1 MLGEDNKM
9 TEPLG
14 DKPPA
19 KVEDQDRNETDEVK
33 SQRAYIAQWQEKIK
47 KAKKKWDS
55 DFERMRDNMD
65 FVAGLQWNGQTQIR
79 CPQYVVNL
87 TLRAVNQGVA
97 MLYARNPRVVAN
109 RRPRLDFQIWDEKM
123 ETLMPAVMFQ
133 QMAAQAG
140 ALPPP
145 QVMALLMDV
154 QQGMTRRMLINKVAK
169 TWEYVYQYQ
178 MDSQCPRF
186 KVQMK
191 QLVRRVRV
199 CGVGYIRVH
208 FCRDYES
215 DITQSETKA
224 VLPDRVKVARAI
236 LEKLADGKIEATSAE
251 VEKLK
256 QLVASLGVD
265 QLDYEAVKMREHLVF
280 DFPRATSII
289 PDPCTRTLKGLVGCR
304 WIVEEQFLPL
314 SFVNA
319 FFEKDI
325 KPGTTEVKTYN
336 QDNKVDEG
344 HVSPEKNLDTSK
356 QKVCLWIVTDLDTKS
371 EFIICEGYKDY
382 ILEPETV
389 SPATKNFWNLVPVT
403 FNDIE
408 VEEGCKATIFPPS
421 DVDLI
426 FSAQKEWNRTRQ
438 ALRRHR
444 QANGP
449 KYMYPDGALDDDDLD
464 RLSVA
469 EDQEMVKLKGLQ
481 PGVEPNKVFQPF
493 PTVPIQPELY
503 DTSALSE
510 DALLAT
516 GQQEANIGPPQPNV
530 TATGVS
536 VAEQSKNTVAASD
549 VDGLDDS
556 LTDLAQCGGEMLFRD
571 MSIDTVKKIAG
582 PGAVWPLENKE
593 DFLNE
598 LELEVVAAS
607 SGRPNQTV
615 EINNWKQIAPL
626 LMQAGAN
633 PQAVIRETVKRF
645 DDRLDPEDFF
655 PPPIPM
661 GGQPDQQQATQENS
675 PQGSIKKPKKLNQ
688 PPADAGNGS

>member
-1 MLGEDNKM
+1 
-9 TEPLG
+9 
-14 DKPPA
+14 
-19 KVEDQDRNETDEVK
+19 
-33 SQRAYIAQWQEKIK
+33 
-47 KAKKKWDS
+47 
-55 DFERMRDNMD
+55 
-65 FVAGLQWNGQTQIR
+65 
-79 CPQYVVNL
+79 
-87 TLRAVNQGVA
+87 
-97 MLYARNPRVVAN
+97 
-109 RRPRLDFQIWDEKM
+109 M
-123 ETLMPAVMFQ
+123 ETLMPAVMFSQ
-133 QMAAQAG
+133 AAGQAG
-140 ALPPP
+140 MTPPP
-145 QVMALLMDV
+145 EVAALLMDV
-154 QQGMTRRMLINKVAK
+154 QQGMQRRMLINKVAK

-178 MDSQCPRF
+178 MDSQSPAF
-186 KVQMK
+186 KTQMK

-199 CGVGYIRVH
+199 CGVGYIRPH
-208 FCRDYES
+208 FCRDYEN
-215 DITQSETKA
+215 DLTQSETKS
-224 VLPDRVKVARAI
+224 VLPERVKLARGI
-236 LEKLADGKIEATSAE
+236 LEKLQEGKIEATSAE

-265 QLDYEAVKMREHLVF
+265 KLDYEAVALREHLIF

-289 PDPCTRTLKGLVGCR
+289 PDPSTRSLKGLVGCR
-304 WIVEEQFLPL
+304 WIAEEQFLPL
-314 SFVNA
+314 DYVNA
-319 FFEKDI
+319 CFEKDI
-325 KPGTTEVKTYN
+325 KTTTDGLKTYS

-344 HVSPEKNLDTSK
+344 SPGPEGEKDDK
-356 QKVCLWIVTDLDTKS
+356 AKKKVCLWIVTDLDTKS

-389 SPATKNFWNLVPVT
+389 SPCTKNFWNLVPVT

-421 DVDLI
+421 DVDLV

-444 QANGP
+444 TANGP

-464 RLSVA
+464 RLATA
-469 EDQEMVKLKGLQ
+469 EDQEMVKLKGIQ
-481 PGVEPNKVFQPF
+481 PGVEPSKVFQPF
-493 PTVPIQPELY
+493 PSVEVNPNLY
-503 DTSALSE
+503 DTKPLAE

-516 GQQEANIGPPQPNV
+516 GQQEANLGPAQPNV

-536 VAEQSKNTVAASD
+536 VAEQSRNTVAASD

-556 LTDLAQCGGEMLFRD
+556 LTAVAQCGGEMLFRE

-645 DDRLDPEDFF
+645 DDRLEPEEFF

-661 GGQPDQQQATQENS
+661 MGQGEPQQDGKPTSESA
-675 PQGSIKKPKKLNQ
+675 PQGSVKKPKPQQQQPQLMNQ
-688 PPADAGNGS
+688 